1 MNAEVDSIIEE
12 WFGELDA
19 DGNAPPEKVRRWF
32 TKDPAFDEHLRQ
44 TYGAQIRAALD
55 GANATWESEPRGAL
69 ALILL
74 LDQFTR
80 NVLRDSKDMYAGD
93 ERALAIARRA
103 LAAGHD
109 TQLPWSY
116 RPFVYMPFM
125 HSESLS
131 DQEACVDSF
140 ERLARQA
147 PPALRP
153 GFENNHRF
161 ALAHRDIVARFGRFP
176 HRNAV
181 LGRASSDLELAFL
194 QQPGSSF

>member
-19 DGNAPPEKVRRWF
+19 DGNARPEKVRRWF
-32 TKDPAFDEHLRQ
+32 TKDPQFDEHLRLV
-44 TYGAQIRAALD
+44 YGAKIRSALD
-55 GANATWESEPRGAL
+55 GGVATWESDPRGSL

-80 NVLRDSKDMYAGD
+80 NVFRGSKDMYAGD

-103 LAAGHD
+103 IAAGHD
-109 TQLPWSY
+109 AQLPWCH

-125 HSESLS
+125 HSESLP
-131 DQEACVDSF
+131 DQDACVELF
-140 ERLARQA
+140 ERLAREA

-161 ALAHRDIVARFGRFP
+161 AVAHRDIVARFGRFP
-176 HRNAV
+176 HRNAL
-181 LGRASSDLELAFL
+181 LGRRSSDAESEFLA
-194 QQPGSSF
+194 QPGSSF